1 MKKNVRKRKKLLMD
15 FRFFFAL
22 FLTQGNH
29 VVNKVHR
36 SVDSVTGA
44 VNAEIVVIGVSPLT
58 SCVEPIM
65 FGTLSIQVL

>member
-29 VVNKVHR
+29 VVNKVHG
-36 SVDSVTGA
+36 SVDSVAGA

-58 SCVEPIM
+58 ACIEPVM
-65 FGTLSIQVL
+65 LGTLSVQML